1 MEEGNKETGAVMVA
15 RTWVQVALMVCNL
28 KV

>member
-1 MEEGNKETGAVMVA
+1 MKEGNKETGAVMVA
-15 RTWVQVALMVCNL
+15 GTRVQVVLMVCNL